1 MARKR
6 GAHRYRRGRFQALT
20 RLLCLALMLAAVGA
34 ALTIFF
40 KAETITVEG
49 NLRYTQEGILAASGI
64 ETGDNLFLLNKVTAA
79 QSICD
84 ALPYVES
91 VSIRRA
97 LPSTLYITVSECR
110 AAAAVGDGAGS
121 YWFIS
126 GKGKLLEQSGVRP
139 EGLTFVRGVAAQ
151 QPAAGEPLSLS
162 EDDGALREALLTLLD
177 AAQKQGVLTSVGSI
191 DLSDGTRLRFTYL
204 ARFTVELPWDSDY
217 ERRLRYLLRT
227 VEELEDNQT
236 GTINLMVEGKS
247 SYIPGDAPEA

>member
-20 RLLCLALMLAAVGA
+20 RLLCLVLMLAAVGA

-49 NLRYTQEGILAASGI
+49 NLRYTQEEILSVSGI
-64 ETGDNLFLLNKVTAA
+64 ETGDNLFLLNKVAAA
-79 QSICD
+79 QRICD

-91 VSIRRA
+91 VSIKRG
-97 LPSTLYITVSECR
+97 LPSSLHITVTECR
-110 AAAAVGDGAGS
+110 AAAAVGDGTGS

-126 GKGKLLEQSGVRP
+126 AKGKLLEKSGVRP
-139 EGLTFVRGVAAQ
+139 EGLTLVQGASVQEGVC
-151 QPAAGEPLSLS
+151 GGVLHLEEETLSQT
-162 EDDGALREALLTLLD
+162 LLTLLA
-177 AAQKQGVLTSVGSI
+177 AAQQQGVLADFGSI
-191 DLSDGTRLRFTYL
+191 DLSDGTRLRFSYL
-204 ARFTVELPWDSDY
+204 GRFTVELPWDSDY

-236 GTINLMVEGKS
+236 GMINLMVDGKAS
-247 SYIPGDAPEA
+247 FIPGDAPEA